1 MSANSIDI
9 FGNHFIYISIMST
22 TITEYYI
29 AELLD
34 WNNSIIF
41 YNDEME
47 EIEQRLGEVISR
59 NSIVGIA
66 DKVEFQ
72 QTLLNE
78 VSDKFYKLQ
87 NEITEQS
94 SSLQLD
100 GKLKDDSLIT
110 NTYESKQFEIRQ
122 NINKIEK
129 EYIDKKLNCYNFLSG
144 TLKK

>member
-1 MSANSIDI
+1 
-9 FGNHFIYISIMST
+9 MST

-34 WNNSIIF
+34 WNNSILF

-47 EIEQRLGEVISR
+47 DIEQKLAEVIAR
-59 NSIVGIA
+59 NSIRGIA

-87 NEITEQS
+87 NEISQQS

-100 GKLKDDSLIT
+100 GKLKDDSFIT
-110 NTYESKQFEIRQ
+110 NTYETKQFEIRQ
-122 NINKIEK
+122 NIYKLEK
-129 EYIDKKLNCYNFLSG
+129 EYVDKKISCFNFLSW
-144 TLKK
+144 TFKK

>member
-1 MSANSIDI
+1 
-9 FGNHFIYISIMST
+9 
-22 TITEYYI
+22 
-29 AELLD
+29 
-34 WNNSIIF
+34 
-41 YNDEME
+41 
-47 EIEQRLGEVISR
+47 
-59 NSIVGIA
+59 
-66 DKVEFQ
+66 
-72 QTLLNE
+72 

-110 NTYESKQFEIRQ
+110 NSYESKQFEIRQ

-129 EYIDKKLNCYNFLSG
+129 EYVDKKLNCYNFLSG

>member
-1 MSANSIDI
+1 MSANTIDI

-122 NINKIEK
+122 NIYKIEK
-129 EYIDKKLNCYNFLSG
+129 EYVDKKLNCYNFLSG

>member
-1 MSANSIDI
+1 
-9 FGNHFIYISIMST
+9 MST

-34 WNNSIIF
+34 WNNSILF

-47 EIEQRLGEVISR
+47 EIEQRLGEVIAR
-59 NSIVGIA
+59 NSIKGIA

-87 NEITEQS
+87 NEITQQS

-100 GKLKDDSLIT
+100 GKLKDDSFIT
-110 NTYESKQFEIRQ
+110 NTYETKQFEIRQ

-129 EYIDKKLNCYNFLSG
+129 EYVDKKLNCYNFLSR

>member
-1 MSANSIDI
+1 
-9 FGNHFIYISIMST
+9 MST

-34 WNNSIIF
+34 WNNSILF

-47 EIEQRLGEVISR
+47 DIEQKLAEVIAR
-59 NSIVGIA
+59 NSIRGIA

-72 QTLLNE
+72 QTLLTE

-87 NEITEQS
+87 NEISQQS

-100 GKLKDDSLIT
+100 GKLKDDSFIT
-110 NTYESKQFEIRQ
+110 NTYETKQFEIRQ
-122 NINKIEK
+122 NIYKLEK
-129 EYIDKKLNCYNFLSG
+129 EYVDKKISCFNFLSW
-144 TLKK
+144 TFKK